1 MSRRTAASV
10 DELLVG
16 ATHREPMTSADAKSG
31 GALERVV
38 IDGERYVVKH
48 LHVDDDW
55 IMRATGDVTCR
66 ALLVWQSGL
75 LDQLPA
81 CFDTAMVGAAGGLGR
96 NGWGCAL
103 LMRDRSS
110 WLLPEDR
117 VVPLDQHLRFLDHM
131 AELHASFWEWEDTV
145 GLMPYSNRWTLFSGH
160 LPVIEAARGGSDA
173 VPPITAQGWQQFADR
188 AGDVAP
194 LVLSLRD
201 DPSPLSSRLD
211 RTPSTFV
218 HGDWKLGNLGTGP
231 DGQTLLIDW
240 ALPGRAPA
248 AAELAWYLSLNAARL
263 PQSKEAAIDAYA
275 AALASKGI
283 DLGGWWEP
291 QLALALLGAVV
302 QFGWE
307 KALGDDDELEWWLER
322 ARRARPY
329 LE

>member
-1 MSRRTAASV
+1 
-10 DELLVG
+10 
-16 ATHREPMTSADAKSG
+16 MTSADAKSG

-75 LDQLPA
+75 FDELPA

-96 NGWGCAL
+96 NGWGCARCS
-103 LMRDRSS
+103 MHDRSS
-110 WLLPEDR
+110 WLLPEGG

-131 AELHASFWEWEDTV
+131 AELHASFWEWEDTI
-145 GLMPYSNRWTLFSGH
+145 GLMPYSNRWTLFSSH

-173 VPPITAQGWQQFADR
+173 VPRIAAQGWQQFAER
-188 AGDVAP
+188 AGDVVP

-211 RTPSTFV
+211 RTPSTLV
-218 HGDWKLGNLGTGP
+218 HGDWKLANLGTGP

-240 ALPGRAPA
+240 ALPGRGPA
-248 AAELAWYLSLNAARL
+248 AAELGVVPL
-263 PQSKEAAIDAYA
+263 PQRSAASAVEGGRDRHVRSQRSRAR
-275 AALASKGI
+275 ASI
-283 DLGGWWEP
+283 SADGGSHSSRSHCW
-291 QLALALLGAVV
+291 ARSCSSDGRRRSATTTSSSG
-302 QFGWE
+302 GST
-307 KALGDDDELEWWLER
+307 ER
-322 ARRARPY
+322 AGLVPSSSDPVV
-329 LE
+329 

>member
-1 MSRRTAASV
+1 
-10 DELLVG
+10 
-16 ATHREPMTSADAKSG
+16 
-31 GALERVV
+31 
-38 IDGERYVVKH
+38 
-48 LHVDDDW
+48 
-55 IMRATGDVTCR
+55 
-66 ALLVWQSGL
+66 
-75 LDQLPA
+75 
-81 CFDTAMVGAAGGLGR
+81 MVGAAAGLGR

-103 LMRDRSS
+103 LMHDRSS
-110 WLLPEDR
+110 WLLPEDG

-131 AELHASFWEWEDTV
+131 AEMHATFWGFEDRV
-145 GLMPYSNRWTLFSGH
+145 GLMPYSNRWTVFSGE
-160 LPVIEAARGGSDA
+160 LPLIEAARGATDA
-173 VPPITAQGWQQFADR
+173 VPPIAAQGWLRFVER
-188 AGDVAP
+188 AGDEAA

-211 RTPSTFV
+211 RTPSTLV
-218 HGDWKLGNLGTGP
+218 HGDWKLGNVGTGP

-248 AAELAWYLSLNAARL
+248 AAELAWYLSINAARL

-283 DLGGWWEP
+283 DLAGWWEP

-307 KALGDDDELEWWLER
+307 KALGDDDELGWWLER
-322 ARRARPY
+322 ASLARPH